1 MSCSECKFMYCNEQ
15 LEFTYMPL
23 NIGVGKRWQ
32 HHLTQQKRL
41 HEDKFIMC
49 SVLYTVFAALTNWRL
64 T

>member
-41 HEDKFIMC
+41 HEDKF
-49 SVLYTVFAALTNWRL
+49 YTV
-64 T
+64 